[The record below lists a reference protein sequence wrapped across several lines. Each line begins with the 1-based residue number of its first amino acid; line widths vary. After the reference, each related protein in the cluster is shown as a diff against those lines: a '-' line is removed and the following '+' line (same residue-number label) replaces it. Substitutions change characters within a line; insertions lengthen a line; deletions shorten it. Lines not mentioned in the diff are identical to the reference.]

1 MPSSKQDVDF
11 PLGLLQASVLLH
23 VGFLTFF
30 KFVEI
35 ELWYTFK
42 HIKFHSIVFH
52 F

>member
-1 MPSSKQDVDF
+1 MF
-11 PLGLLQASVLLH
+11 RILLVNVNVL
-23 VGFLTFF
+23 LTFF